1 MSLMS
6 NRCVLQLR
14 RAARAMGVPRLLGRL
29 AKDYESAFSKQLMSA
44 CRPGD
49 TVWDVG
55 ANVGHYAISFSGWVG
70 PSGRVFAFEP
80 SHVNLSRLRS
90 ACRGLPNVELR
101 EYGLSDKAER
111 ARFLEGSDHSTSRI
125 LVPGEVAPHDNEVEL
140 RTGDAVIQSGE
151 ADLPNVVKID
161 VEGHEFSV
169 LKGLRAA
176 LMNRDLRSVFVEVHF
191 GILDRSGRSDDP
203 KHIESLLKRSGF
215 ELRWTDASHI
225 QAFRAI

>member
-44 CRPGD
+44 CRSGD

-55 ANVGHYAISFSGWVG
+55 ANVGHYAISFSHWVG

-101 EYGLSDKAER
+101 AYGLSDKAER
-111 ARFLEGSDHSTSRI
+111 ARFLEGSDHSTSRV
-125 LVPGEVAPHDNEVEL
+125 LAPGEVAPQDNEVEL
-140 RTGDAVIQSGE
+140 RAGDAVIRSGE

-161 VEGHEFSV
+161 VEGHEFAV
-169 LKGLRAA
+169 LRGLQAVLADPRV
-176 LMNRDLRSVFVEVHF
+176 RSVFVEVHF
-191 GILDRSGRSDDP
+191 GILDMSGRPDDP
-203 KHIESLLKRSGF
+203 KHIEAMLKGSGF
-215 ELRWTDASHI
+215 KVRWTDPSHI
-225 QAFRAI
+225 HAYRPG